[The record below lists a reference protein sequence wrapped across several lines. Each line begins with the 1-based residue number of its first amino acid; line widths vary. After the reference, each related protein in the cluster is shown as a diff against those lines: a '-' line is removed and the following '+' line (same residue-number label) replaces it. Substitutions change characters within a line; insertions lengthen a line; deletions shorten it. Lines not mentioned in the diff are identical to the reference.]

1 MLCRLVT
8 ERSQSP
14 RFVYVPTSALVRV
27 NSPSKTGGGG
37 GGVDGRGE
45 DAVRICSEGVDFFEV
60 HSLGEF
66 EKLCVVLDCISRVSM
81 VVKETTDWFSLFNLL
96 KI

>member
-1 MLCRLVT
+1 M
-8 ERSQSP
+8 
-14 RFVYVPTSALVRV
+14 
-27 NSPSKTGGGG
+27 
-37 GGVDGRGE
+37 DGRGE
-45 DAVRICSEGVDFFEV
+45 DAVRICNEGVDFFEV

-81 VVKETTDWFSLFNLL
+81 VVKETTDWSSLFNLL